1 MDNKYGSPMIKDG
14 AIGNEENKQMEKVFI
29 FICGNCKANKQP
41 HERIATG
48 EANDRICPTC
58 GEWSV
63 FYYEKEME

>member
-1 MDNKYGSPMIKDG
+1 
-14 AIGNEENKQMEKVFI
+14 MEKVFI
-29 FICGNCKANKQP
+29 YICGNCKANRQP

-63 FYYEKEME
+63 FYYEKEITE